1 MTKPDCNCFEIHY
14 KNISKEF
21 DCYTYIHQTMNQIE
35 FYIHLCK
42 LHLNK
47 DSIVEMPYVSKT
59 SAKIFRKMIHSMNV
73 TRRNFYRN
81 AFTEKNCY
89 IDFPNKSI
97 AIPEYLQT
105 VLLYCNYLENI
116 IEILLNPESKINVT
130 SLKSLLESHLELLFI
145 FEQYL
150 RYKKY
155 GYTYISETNFGNI
168 NYFQLFYSDVNQ

>member
-1 MTKPDCNCFEIHY
+1 
-14 KNISKEF
+14 
-21 DCYTYIHQTMNQIE
+21 MN
-35 FYIHLCK
+35 
-42 LHLNK
+42 
-47 DSIVEMPYVSKT
+47 D
-59 SAKIFRKMIHSMNV
+59 
-73 TRRNFYRN
+73 
-81 AFTEKNCY
+81 Y